1 MLKTIIIIAISTNI
15 VILVMSFNDSFY
27 AYISSIIKTARIKI
41 TDIKQAMLQA
51 DTSSKF
57 LQLI

>member
-1 MLKTIIIIAISTNI
+1 MIAISTNI
-15 VILVMSFNDSFY
+15 VILVKSFNDNFY
-27 AYISSIIKTARIKI
+27 AYISRITKTAKIKI
-41 TDIKQAMLQA
+41 TDMKQAILQA